1 MAARDPPANL
11 TLVWLHHSR
20 EFISSDNAWLSTLI
34 RIKKSVSFSAYDSI
48 IVSFSLDFSLS
59 CMHKS
64 SRYVTL
70 LPMSLSL
77 ESLSLFV
84 DFTPALITSAKRQE
98 LFSQALPPT
107 SSAATHPTK
116 TCAPVVRVK
125 FPDL

>member
-11 TLVWLHHSR
+11 ALVWLHHSR

-70 LPMSLSL
+70 LPMSLSF

-84 DFTPALITSAKRQE
+84 DFTLPLITSAKRQE
-98 LFSQALPPT
+98 LFSQALPLPDWLPPT
-107 SSAATHPTK
+107 LPSPAPQSS
-116 TCAPVVRVK
+116 V
-125 FPDL
+125 

>member
-11 TLVWLHHSR
+11 ALVWLHHSR

-34 RIKKSVSFSAYDSI
+34 RIKKSVPAPAHDSI
-48 IVSFSLDFSLS
+48 TVSLSLGFSLS
-59 CMHKS
+59 CMHKPS
-64 SRYVTL
+64 QYVTL

-84 DFTPALITSAKRQE
+84 DFTLPLITSAKRQE
-98 LFSQALPPT
+98 LFSQALPPIRL
-107 SSAATHPTK
+107 AATHPTK
-116 TCAPVVRVK
+116 SRAPVVRVK